1 MGSIRVKTTYPNNPN
16 YDYRTYLQRID
27 LDKKREESIMSG
39 NGFQITQIQS
49 TKKIIKAPNGIY
61 SPKFG
66 QGIGDRHPFED
77 AYRCNCGNLKGRK
90 YAGKLCENC
99 GTRVEKVG
107 DNLSFFGWIVIYDYY
122 TIHPALFKAL
132 GSYIGKDKLINII
145 TPFDEK
151 DENGFSI
158 EPDRPKDEPFF
169 GIGITKMH
177 EKIDEILDFYY
188 KPSKKDKYEDLVK
201 DKDKIFT
208 HSIPVFSLILRPT
221 REDESKFTFEKTNK
235 CYQMLTR
242 LVATV
247 NNKYYKG
254 QRRNKSKEQLLFDI
268 TMKFQ
273 ELYGMIEEIL
283 SGKKGAIRSVFSGR
297 CGFSSRDVIVPGPKL
312 RSDEI
317 IMPYQAMVELLQQS
331 IVNILQ
337 KSHNIGYDKAYAI
350 WQRGQRRYDERI
362 YNIIKSIIKSY
373 PRGIPV
379 LLNRNPTIC
388 IGSILQM
395 YVVDVCKPYTL
406 KVPLGIL
413 PALAADFDGDVLN
426 VLYMINADFIRVCE
440 EVLNPR
446 NAMRID
452 RNDGKVNA
460 GFLYNKDTL
469 INLDSLLYLARPNY
483 SKDQIDQIMRVKQME

>member
-1 MGSIRVKTTYPNNPN
+1 MGNLKINMSYPYNPD
-16 YDYRTYLQRID
+16 YDYRTCLQRID
-27 LDKKREESIMSG
+27 LDKKREESILSG
-39 NGFQITQIQS
+39 NGFLITQIQS
-49 TKKIIKAPNGIY
+49 TKRIVKSPNGIY

-77 AYRCNCGNLKGRK
+77 EYRCNCGNLKGRK
-90 YAGKLCENC
+90 YNGKLCDIC
-99 GTRVEKVG
+99 DTKVEKVG

-132 GSYIGKDKLINII
+132 KSYIGGPKFMNII
-145 TPFDEK
+145 TPFDQK

-169 GIGITKMH
+169 GIGISEMK
-177 EKIDEILDFYY
+177 ERIDEILDFYY
-188 KPSKKDKYEDLVK
+188 KPSKQEKYDDLIK

-221 REDESKFTFEKTNK
+221 REDDSKFTFEKTNK
-235 CYQMLTR
+235 CYHMLTR

-247 NNKYYKG
+247 NNKHFKG
-254 QRRNKSKEQLLFDI
+254 QRRNKTKEQLLFDI

-273 ELYGMIEEIL
+273 ELYEMIEDIL

-297 CGFSSRDVIVPGPKL
+297 CAFSSRDVIVPGPKL

-337 KSHNIGYDKAYAI
+337 KSYNIGYDKAYAI
-350 WQRGQRRYDERI
+350 WQNSQRQYDDKV

-395 YVVDVCKPYTL
+395 YVIDVCKPYTL

-452 RNDGKVNA
+452 RNDGKVNVD
-460 GFLYNKDTL
+460 FLYNKDTL
-469 INLDSLLYLARPNY
+469 INLDQLLYLSRPHY
-483 SKDQIDQIMRVKQME
+483 SKEQIDQIMRIKQIE

>member
-1 MGSIRVKTTYPNNPN
+1 MGNLKVNMSYPYNPD
-16 YDYRTYLQRID
+16 YDYKTYLERVN
-27 LDKKREESIMSG
+27 LDEKREESIMSG
-39 NGFQITQIQS
+39 NGFLITQIQS
-49 TKKIIKAPNGIY
+49 TKKIVKAPNGIF

-66 QGIGDRHPFED
+66 QGIGDKHPFED
-77 AYRCNCGNLKGRK
+77 DYRCSCGNLRGRK
-90 YAGKLCENC
+90 YAGRKCDNC
-99 GTRVEKVG
+99 GYPVEKVG
-107 DNLSFFGWIVIYDYY
+107 DNLSFFGWIVMYDYY
-122 TIHPALFKAL
+122 TIHPGLFKAL
-132 GSYIGKDKLINII
+132 GAFIGKQKFLNII
-145 TPFDEK
+145 TPFEQK
-151 DENGFSI
+151 DENGFTVPPEQI
-158 EPDRPKDEPFF
+158 KDEPFF
-169 GIGITKMH
+169 GIGISKMK
-177 EKIDEILDFYY
+177 ERIDEILEFYRT
-188 KPSKKDKYEDLVK
+188 PSKQEKYDDLVK

-221 REDESKFTFEKTNK
+221 REDDSKFTFEETNK
-235 CYQMLTR
+235 CYQILTR

-247 NNKYYKG
+247 NNKYFKG
-254 QRRNKSKEQLLFDI
+254 QRRNKTKEQLLFDI

-273 ELYGMIEEIL
+273 ELYEMIEKIL

-297 CGFSSRDVIVPGPKL
+297 CAFSSRDVIVPGPKL

-337 KSHNIGYDKAYAI
+337 KSYNIGYDKAYSI
-350 WQRGQRRYDERI
+350 WQNAQRQYDEKI
-362 YNIIKSIIKSY
+362 YNIIMSIIRSY

-395 YVVDVCKPYTL
+395 YVIDVCKPYAL

-426 VLYMINADFIRVCE
+426 VLYMINSDFIRVCE

-452 RNDGKVNA
+452 RNDGRVNA

-469 INLDSLLYLARPNY
+469 NNLDQLLYLSRPNY
-483 SKDQIDQIMRVKQME
+483 SKEQIEQIMKIKQME